1 MVLQKNP
8 SIDSIVE
15 ILRNSQHILF
25 ITGAGLSADSGL
37 PTYRG
42 IGGLYNHQTTDEGIP
57 IEETLSGQMMA
68 SRPEITWKYL
78 ARIIQSCL
86 GAKCNRGHE
95 VIAEMEKHFER
106 VWVLTQNV
114 DGFHRDAGSQNVID
128 IHGDIHDL
136 RCTSCNFHRRLEEFT
151 TLPIPPRCP
160 ECGQVVRPDVVL
172 FGEMLPMEKL
182 ELLEGELQ
190 EGFSI
195 IFSVG
200 TTSVFPYI
208 AAPIWQAQYT
218 DTTTVEINPG
228 ESEVSPIVDYQLTA
242 SAAPTLD
249 TIWTKYQEES

>member
-1 MVLQKNP
+1 MTEA
-8 SIDSIVE
+8 SIKAIVE
-15 ILRNSQHILF
+15 ILRKSQHLLF

-57 IEETLSGQMMA
+57 IEEALSGQMMA

-78 ARIIQSCL
+78 ARILQSCL

-95 VIAEMEKHFER
+95 VIAEMERHFEHG
-106 VWVLTQNV
+106 WALTQNV

-128 IHGDIHDL
+128 IHGDIYNL
-136 RCTSCNFHRRLEEFT
+136 RCTGCNFHQRLQEVT
-151 TLPIPPRCP
+151 NLPIPPHCP
-160 ECGQVVRPDVVL
+160 ECGQVIRPDVVL
-172 FGEMLPMEKL
+172 FGEMLPMEKV

-190 EGFSI
+190 KGFHI

-208 AAPIWQAQYT
+208 AAPIWQAQDT

-228 ESEVSPIVDYQLTA
+228 ESEVSPLVDFKLTA
-242 SAAPTLD
+242 PATETLD
-249 TIWTKYQEES
+249 AIWTKYQEDA